1 MYSKL
6 AMGLFDKKSP
16 VEDYDI
22 ICTECGKKI
31 SNKESYCPY
40 CKCNVVIS
48 KKKSTLKKELNDE
61 VQEDKKQLIGK
72 VKNIKKLWK
81 NKEIVQLKTDAIAV
95 LFKKRGYEDE
105 FFTEFDNLTNE
116 GYKMV
121 LMEPV
126 KVIDAG
132 PIDIQI
138 GNYYYFQKGSLIK

>member
-1 MYSKL
+1 
-6 AMGLFDKKSP
+6 MGLFDKKPP
-16 VEDYDI
+16 VEDYDV
-22 ICTECGKKI
+22 ICTECGKEI
-31 SNKESYCPY
+31 SRKEPYCPH

-48 KKKSTLKKELNDE
+48 KKKSTLKKELTDE

-126 KVIDAG
+126 KMIDAG

-138 GNYYYFQKGSLIK
+138 GNYYYFQKGSLIE

>member
-1 MYSKL
+1 MPLKL
-6 AMGLFDKKSP
+6 FMGLFDKKPP
-16 VEDYDI
+16 VEDYDV
-22 ICTECGKKI
+22 ICTECSKKI
-31 SNKESYCPY
+31 SSKDPYCPH
-40 CKCNVVIS
+40 CKCNVIIP
-48 KKKSTLKKELNDE
+48 KKGSTLKKELVNE
-61 VQEDKKQLIGK
+61 VQEDKKQIIGK

-81 NKEIVQLKTDAIAV
+81 NKEVVQVKTDAIAV

-126 KVIDAG
+126 KAIDAG

-138 GNYYYFQKGSLIK
+138 GNYYYFQKGTLIK

>member
-1 MYSKL
+1 
-6 AMGLFDKKSP
+6 MGLFDKKPP
-16 VEDYDI
+16 VEDYDV
-22 ICTECGKKI
+22 ICTECGKEI
-31 SNKESYCPY
+31 SRIEPYCPY

-48 KKKSTLKKELNDE
+48 KKKSTLKKELTDE

>member
-1 MYSKL
+1 MPSKL
-6 AMGLFDKKSP
+6 VMGLFDKKLP

-22 ICTECGKKI
+22 ICTECGKEI
-31 SNKESYCPY
+31 SRKEPYCPY

-61 VQEDKKQLIGK
+61 VQEDKKQIIGK

>member
-1 MYSKL
+1 
-6 AMGLFDKKSP
+6 MGLFDKKPP
-16 VEDYDI
+16 VEDYDV
-22 ICTECGKKI
+22 ICTECGKEI
-31 SNKESYCPY
+31 SRKEPYCPY

-48 KKKSTLKKELNDE
+48 KKKSTLKKELTDE

>member
-1 MYSKL
+1 
-6 AMGLFDKKSP
+6 MGLFDKKPP

-22 ICTECGKKI
+22 ICTECGKEI
-31 SNKESYCPY
+31 SRKESYCPY

-48 KKKSTLKKELNDE
+48 KKKSTLKNELNDE
-61 VQEDKKQLIGK
+61 VQEDKKQIIGK

-105 FFTEFDNLTNE
+105 FFTEFDNLTNG